1 MSTRNRFSPL
11 APDELFPPHRPSA
24 EGHRVIE
31 FEDRPLT
38 PVEGRTPLPVD
49 ATILSSAQDQEQGSI
64 HEVCTILSIFERD
77 IEYGTTLAGRSRCV
91 HP

>member
-1 MSTRNRFSPL
+1 MSIRNRFSPL
-11 APDELFPPHRPSA
+11 ASDEPFSPHPPSS
-24 EGHRVIE
+24 EGHRAIE
-31 FEDRPLT
+31 FEDRPVT

-49 ATILSSAQDQEQGSI
+49 ATILSSAQDEEQGSI

-77 IEYGTTLAGRSRCV
+77 IEHGTTLAGRSRCV